1 MTIFLAGGTP
11 ATTPGDAYDLF
22 VQQAQHQ
29 GERIAIAVPG
39 SHAEAVDA
47 VPEYAEPILRRWPAA
62 QIEPLWLVGAHE
74 TSWPDNPAGLAGIV
88 LGDGHM
94 PDCLDS
100 LAVHRSEIVRLIHR
114 GAPLFGFGA
123 GAMATSR
130 HSIAGGWHYQGHQ
143 VASQDVSGGID
154 ELTIRDGLGLIG
166 VTVEVHADT
175 ATVLERAIAALH
187 ISQAASAVTLDSGV
201 CLSVEAVSGRTHTF
215 GAGRLTWI
223 WQHGDQTVLRFEN
236 ASGAS
241 TPAPASEE

>member
-22 VQQAQHQ
+22 VQRAQKR

-47 VPEYAEPILRRWPAA
+47 VPQYAEPILRRWPAA

-74 TSWPDNPAGLAGIV
+74 TTWPDDPSRLAGIV

-100 LAVHRSEIVRLIHR
+100 LAVHRGEIVRLIHR

-123 GAMATSR
+123 GAMAISR
-130 HSIAGGWHYQGHQ
+130 HSIVGGWHHQGRQ
-143 VASQDVSGGID
+143 VASESACGGLD
-154 ELTIRDGLGLIG
+154 EVEIRDGLGLIG
-166 VTVEVHADT
+166 VTVEVRADT
-175 ATVLERAIAALH
+175 ATVLERAISALH
-187 ISQAASAVTLDSGV
+187 ISQAASAVTLDDGV
-201 CLSVEAVSGRTHTF
+201 CLSVDEVSGRTHTF
-215 GAGRLTWI
+215 GSGRLTWI
-223 WQHGDQTVLRFEN
+223 WQHGDQTILRFEQ
-236 ASGAS
+236 A
-241 TPAPASEE
+241 